1 MRNNILCYILMDTS
15 IFSYMY
21 FITYVEFLLE
31 KMKLVIMFVRISK
44 NLTIF

>member
-1 MRNNILCYILMDTS
+1 
-15 IFSYMY
+15 MY

>member
-1 MRNNILCYILMDTS
+1 
-15 IFSYMY
+15 MY

-31 KMKLVIMFVRISK
+31 KMKLVTMFVRISK